1 MARGVQPPAKGRR
14 SLRISVGVAPPRT
27 GLRMNDYTLKRIDV
41 IVHVVAAITPPTTF
55 GRRSAEIMRTATC
68 GADDSSLNRD
78 RIPTFR

>member
-1 MARGVQPPAKGRR
+1 
-14 SLRISVGVAPPRT
+14 
-27 GLRMNDYTLKRIDV
+27 MNDYTLKRIDV

-68 GADDSSLNRD
+68 GADDSNLNRD